1 MSCYKCYGGDFAV
14 FSDKQMLFLCA
25 VMTQSL
31 KELSVWAASGRSST
45 VLDSAVADWPVP
57 CVESMVA
64 AQTEVPLCP
73 VCGKHGDC
81 TD

>member
-45 VLDSAVADWPVP
+45 VLDSAVADWLVP

-73 VCGKHGDC
+73 VCRKHGGC

>member
-1 MSCYKCYGGDFAV
+1 MNCYSCYGGDFAV

-45 VLDSAVADWPVP
+45 VLDSAVADWAVP
-57 CVESMVA
+57 CVWKA
-64 AQTEVPLCP
+64 W
-73 VCGKHGDC
+73 
-81 TD
+81 

>member
-1 MSCYKCYGGDFAV
+1 M

-45 VLDSAVADWPVP
+45 VLDSAVADWAVP
-57 CVESMVA
+57 CV
-64 AQTEVPLCP
+64 
-73 VCGKHGDC
+73 
-81 TD
+81 